1 MRIAYVSFWF
11 YDYTIRMA
19 NEISKTNDV
28 IIFLPDNI
36 PKIYLDDLSRNI
48 KLELFKYSS
57 LYSLLSFCTIISI
70 VKRVRGFNPSTVH
83 FQMLNPLILPII
95 LLLKNYTIVVTY
107 HDAIP
112 HLGEGTIFSKIVFK
126 LVAFLSDSI
135 IVHGQHI
142 KNIFIEYYK
151 VNDDKVDAIPL
162 GRHEIDIFKK
172 FEDPQV
178 REEKGLVLFF
188 GRIKKYKGV
197 EYLIDAEPYIQK
209 QIPNVRILIAG
220 KGDFK
225 TSTKNPNIQFENRY
239 IGYEEGAHLFQK
251 CSVVVLP
258 YVEASQSGVIPA
270 AFGFRKPI
278 ISTDVGSLKEIIE
291 HEKTGLIVPAKD
303 AHKLADAI
311 IRLLEDEKL
320 RNEIGAAGYQK
331 LNNEL
336 SWEFI
341 KKEIFL
347 IYQRAALRKNQ
358 KLSI

>member
-1 MRIAYVSFWF
+1 
-11 YDYTIRMA
+11 
-19 NEISKTNDV
+19 
-28 IIFLPDNI
+28 
-36 PKIYLDDLSRNI
+36 
-48 KLELFKYSS
+48 
-57 LYSLLSFCTIISI
+57 
-70 VKRVRGFNPSTVH
+70 
-83 FQMLNPLILPII
+83 
-95 LLLKNYTIVVTY
+95 
-107 HDAIP
+107 
-112 HLGEGTIFSKIVFK
+112 
-126 LVAFLSDSI
+126 
-135 IVHGQHI
+135 
-142 KNIFIEYYK
+142 
-151 VNDDKVDAIPL
+151 
-162 GRHEIDIFKK
+162 
-172 FEDPQV
+172 
-178 REEKGLVLFF
+178 
-188 GRIKKYKGV
+188 
-197 EYLIDAEPYIQK
+197 
-209 QIPNVRILIAG
+209 
-220 KGDFK
+220 
-225 TSTKNPNIQFENRY
+225 
-239 IGYEEGAHLFQK
+239 LFQK